1 MLGGGPR
8 NGDVIPGMNAVPALV
23 IDQDER
29 PIGYITVVGF
39 FTKEHALK
47 IRPLGAEVGNIISKE
62 TGNKIYWE
70 KGFQQGNKNKT
81 LSS

>member
-1 MLGGGPR
+1 M
-8 NGDVIPGMNAVPALV
+8 IPGMNAVAALV
-23 IDQDER
+23 LDQDGR
-29 PIGYITVVGF
+29 PIEYITVVGF

-47 IRPLGAEVGNIISKE
+47 IGPLGAEVGNIISEE